1 MRQTHGNVYT
11 RRRVIRFSLLI
22 LFLVLAVARWS
33 VGPSPRATL
42 LGRPWSVVHWTDGQT
57 ILTDNPDGT
66 MTVWDGPTGTVRA
79 TLPDSADEHPHSAIE
94 FFPHSPVVV
103 SMSFDGTVKSWDAVT
118 GRQLALLK
126 GRHADPSVRDGIEL
140 APDGR
145 TVLYRVA
152 DDSGPP
158 SAHGAGVRVWDT
170 LTGKER
176 LSLRGLQYLK
186 RCWTFAPDSKMLVF
200 WDANGAATAFDLAT
214 GMPTKVPSW
223 YKGPVRSIV
232 RSPDGTKAVIVQVD
246 NSARLWDLAA
256 DQELAILQ
264 SATNQS
270 VAAAFSPDS
279 HTGLLRRSDGTIE
292 LWDTATGA
300 KQMIRKGTPGT
311 VGEFMMFAPDGK
323 SFATSVVLQ
332 PTKMV
337 LEVWDLTLGEEQG
350 RLVTAVPMRHGTRAV
365 FSPDGRTLAFLH
377 IDYPGG
383 RGPPPPW
390 VPQQLAALWYDR
402 PPAAKTILLDVS
414 TGEVLADRGG
424 GHAVTF
430 SRDGKTVVQYAG
442 DGVVELWNP
451 PPRSVLPP
459 ILTWSS
465 VAVLLI
471 VLGTWWRDRRSCRE
485 PTSMHVPSS

>member
-1 MRQTHGNVYT
+1 MRETHDNVYT

-22 LFLVLAVARWS
+22 LFLALVVARWFM
-33 VGPSPRATL
+33 GPAPRAAL

-57 ILTDNPDGT
+57 ILTDNPNGT
-66 MTVWDGPTGTVRA
+66 MTLWDGPTGTVRA
-79 TLPDSADEHPHSAIE
+79 TLQDSADQHPHFTIE

-126 GRHADPSVRDGIEL
+126 GPNADPSVRDGIEL

-145 TVLYRVA
+145 TVLYQEA

-176 LSLRGLQYLK
+176 LSLSGLQCLN
-186 RCWTFAPDSKMLVF
+186 RCWTFAPDSETLVF
-200 WDANGAATAFDLAT
+200 WDRNGMATAFDLAT

-223 YKGPVRSIV
+223 YKGLVRSIV
-232 RSPDGTKAVIVQVD
+232 PSPDGTKAVIIQVD
-246 NSARLWDLAA
+246 NSVTLWDIAV
-256 DQELAILQ
+256 DKELAVLQ
-264 SATNQS
+264 SATNLR
-270 VAAAFSPDS
+270 VAAAFSPDR

-292 LWDTATGA
+292 LWDTANGA
-300 KQMIRKGTPGT
+300 KQTKLRGTPGT

-323 SFATSVVLQ
+323 SFATSVVLE
-332 PTKMV
+332 PTKMA
-337 LEVWDLTLGEEQG
+337 LEVWDLTLGPEQA
-350 RLVTAVPMRHGTRAV
+350 RLVTAMEMRHGTRAV

-377 IDYPGG
+377 MDYPGI
-383 RGPPPPW
+383 RGPPPTW
-390 VPQQLAALWYDR
+390 VPQQLAALCYDR
-402 PPAAKTILLDVS
+402 PATARTILLDVS

-424 GHAVTF
+424 SHAVTF
-430 SRDGKTVVQYAG
+430 SRDGNTVVQYVR

-451 PPRSVLPP
+451 PSQSVLPS
-459 ILTWSS
+459 ILSWSS
-465 VAVLLI
+465 IAVLLF
-471 VLGTWWRDRRSCRE
+471 VLGTWWRDRRSRRKF
-485 PTSMHVPSS
+485 TSMRLPSN